1 MNRLSLSLKKILN
14 YKIIK
19 SPQKK
24 LNNNFEIKM
33 PNKDGSQYIWEKK
46 NYIKY
51 LGVLINNTYLM
62 EIPHLSHPLENLQKY
77 RDFS

>member
-1 MNRLSLSLKKILN
+1 M
-14 YKIIK
+14 IIK

-33 PNKDGSQYIWEKK
+33 PNKDGSQYILEKK

-51 LGVLINNTYLM
+51 LGLLIDNTISWNYH
-62 EIPHLSHPLENLQKY
+62 IENLQKY